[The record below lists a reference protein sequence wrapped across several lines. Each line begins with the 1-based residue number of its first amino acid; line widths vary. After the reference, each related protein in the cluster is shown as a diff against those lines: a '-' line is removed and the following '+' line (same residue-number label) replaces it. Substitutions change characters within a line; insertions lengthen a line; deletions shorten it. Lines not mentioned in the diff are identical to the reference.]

1 MKLYLDAS
9 ALNRPFDDQS
19 LPRNRVEA
27 ESVVI
32 ILDMVEQGKVELISS
47 SALAYETLMNPFIYR
62 REYVASYLS
71 MASIFVA
78 TNAVLLERA
87 REIERRGIAALDAL
101 HLASAEQAEAEW
113 FITCDDRILR
123 RGRRGRLPVA
133 FNVSTPVEFVAERR
147 IIDG

>member
-47 SALAYETLMNPFIYR
+47 SALAYETLMNPFIT
-62 REYVASYLS
+62 AGN
-71 MASIFVA
+71 
-78 TNAVLLERA
+78 T
-87 REIERRGIAALDAL
+87 
-101 HLASAEQAEAEW
+101 
-113 FITCDDRILR
+113 
-123 RGRRGRLPVA
+123 LPL
-133 FNVSTPVEFVAERR
+133 
-147 IIDG
+147 I

>member
-1 MKLYLDAS
+1 VKLYLDAS

-27 ESVVI
+27 ESVVL
-32 ILDMVEQGKVELISS
+32 ILALVEQKKVELISS
-47 SALAYETLMNPFIYR
+47 SALVYETRMNPFIYR

-78 TNAVLLERA
+78 TNAGLLERA
-87 REIERRGIAALDAL
+87 REIERRGVAPLDAL
-101 HLASAEQAEAEW
+101 HLASAEQAKAKW

-147 IIDG
+147 IVDG

>member
-1 MKLYLDAS
+1 VKLYLDAS

-19 LPRNRVEA
+19 LPQNRVEA
-27 ESVVI
+27 ESVVV
-32 ILDMVEQGKVELISS
+32 ILEMVEQGKVELISS
-47 SALAYETLMNPFIYR
+47 SVLVYENLMNPFIYR

-71 MASIFVA
+71 MASVFVA
-78 TNAVLLERA
+78 TNAALLERA
-87 REIERRGIAALDAL
+87 REIEQRGIAALDAL

-123 RGRRGRLPVA
+123 RRRRGRLPVA

>member
-27 ESVVI
+27 ESVVL
-32 ILDMVEQGKVELISS
+32 ILDMVEHGKVELISS
-47 SALAYETLMNPFIYR
+47 SVLVYETLMNPLIHR
-62 REYVASYLS
+62 REYVTSYLS
-71 MASIFVA
+71 MASTFVA
-78 TNAVLLERA
+78 TNATLLDRA
-87 REIERRGIAALDAL
+87 REIQRRGIAALDAL

-123 RGRRGRLPVA
+123 RGRRSRLPVA
-133 FNVSTPVEFVAERR
+133 FNISTPVEFVADRR